1 MPEMPSLALPQV
13 PWLARHPRDCRAPAT
28 LSVHVMPLWALLWWR
43 EERGLRRLLPV
54 PPGPGRPPATEDVT
68 GAPLPGMGGD
78 RKCCQPS
85 GAASEW
91 PDCPL
96 FLQAAWAAV
105 GQLPAPLCAPG
116 RACRARGQAG
126 RRGAG
131 ACCPPCLE
139 HFPPLSSLLPSSL
152 PALRSALSPRRG
164 PPAGADPAWPTAC
177 LKPPSSLSRP
187 RRPRLSPRAG
197 LWGRGAGVRPAGLR
211 APLPGRGCVLVQLLW
226 TLRPAPSS
234 GRETSGCKGIC
245 FK

>member
-1 MPEMPSLALPQV
+1 MPSLALPQV
-13 PWLARHPRDCRAPAT
+13 PWLARHPRDRRAPAT

-43 EERGLRRLLPV
+43 EERGLGGLLPV
-54 PPGPGRPPATEDVT
+54 PPGPGWPPATEDVT

-105 GQLPAPLCAPG
+105 GQLPAPLCARPGLQGQGPG
-116 RACRARGQAG
+116 RP
-126 RRGAG
+126 AG
-131 ACCPPCLE
+131 AW
-139 HFPPLSSLLPSSL
+139 SLLPPLPRALSSAQFPPSLLPPFL

-164 PPAGADPAWPTAC
+164 PRQVRTPRGRPKAC

-187 RRPRLSPRAG
+187 A
-197 LWGRGAGVRPAGLR
+197 PA
-211 APLPGRGCVLVQLLW
+211 APLPAGRALGKGRGGAAGRAQGSPPRTRLCTGSAPVDPPPRPF
-226 TLRPAPSS
+226 LRQ
-234 GRETSGCKGIC
+234 RN
-245 FK
+245 